1 MFSQFNYPQ
10 QGNISVAFVNNGIQ
24 GAQQFT
30 VGAGNT
36 VVIFDTDHKQF
47 FIKEVGLNGFPKP
60 LRVCTY
66 EEQVQQ
72 SNSDYVTRKE
82 FNILKEM
89 LEKINKGEV
98 KVDVPESTI

>member
-10 QGNISVAFVNNGIQ
+10 QGNISVAFINNGIH

-36 VVIFDTDHKQF
+36 VIIFDTDHKQF

-72 SNSDYVTRKE
+72 DGNEFVTKKE
-82 FNILKEM
+82 FDELKKFIKDRLSPVEV
-89 LEKINKGEV
+89 NK
-98 KVDVPESTI
+98 DESN

>member
-36 VVIFDTDHKQF
+36 VIIFDTDHKQF

-60 LRVCTY
+60 LRACTY

-72 SNSDYVTRKE
+72 DGNEFVTRKE
-82 FNILKEM
+82 FEELKTLITER
-89 LEKINKGEV
+89 LSPTEVNK
-98 KVDVPESTI
+98 DESN